1 MSAQVEVRLPELA
14 DAMASATLAAWLKK
28 PGDTVTA
35 GEPIAEVETDKTT
48 VELEAPADG
57 VLDIRVAA
65 GTRDVKIGALLA
77 VVREGARAGEK
88 GPTADSAPPL
98 IEVRLPEL
106 ADAMTSATL
115 TAWLKEPGDTVT
127 AGEPIAEVETDKTT
141 VELEAPAGGVLAE
154 IRVAAGAE
162 AVAVDTVLALLHQS
176 RTAASGTQGASA
188 GAATAP
194 PGAAG
199 APAAEAPEVPLS
211 SGSDAAAASPAW
223 GSDTRH
229 GAGDGPVRR
238 HASATESRDPLAQSA
253 AIAPVP
259 DVPAT
264 PLARRMAE
272 LAGLDLGSVTGS
284 GDGGRVMKVD
294 VERLLR
300 STRERTTAP
309 VPADTPAAEPAA
321 PTAPI
326 PAPVA
331 DLPHSDR
338 PLTAMRR
345 VTAQRMTEAKQS
357 APHFYLEIECAVDAL
372 LALRDAAN
380 PADGAGPPTLND
392 VVVRAAALALR
403 EVPLANSAWIG
414 DAVRV
419 YERVDLAVAV
429 TTPGGLVTPVVRA
442 ADAKPLAEIA
452 AELRRLAADARAG
465 RLQPADYQGGTC
477 TISNLGMYGVSSLYA
492 ILNPPQSCILGVG
505 AVTERPVVRDGAVV
519 VGSMMTV
526 TLSADHRA
534 IDGATGAELL
544 RALKARLEIPHQL
557 FEQYGRVRGGMAIG
571 KAAQLREKLEKI
583 ERSDIVAGI
592 ERMDTEPPKSQK
604 RRSTGYDLLY
614 KDRTYAPKEAVRYA
628 YCEALK
634 RRGEP
639 PQDPGRVLSTDDG
652 FYGGYGKGKYPL
664 HANDVLKR
672 LGFVIIQK

>member
-57 VLDIRVAA
+57 VLDIRIAA

-77 VVREGARAGEK
+77 VVREEARAGATE
-88 GPTADSAPPL
+88 PPADPEPPL
-98 IEVRLPEL
+98 VEVTLPEL
-106 ADAMTSATL
+106 AEAMTSATL
-115 TAWLKEPGDTVT
+115 TAWLKKPGDRMT

-141 VELEAPAGGVLAE
+141 VELEAPTDGVLAD

-162 AVAVDTVLALLHQS
+162 AVAVGTVLALVRSALPS
-176 RTAASGTQGASA
+176 EAAPQR
-188 GAATAP
+188 AP
-194 PGAAG
+194 
-199 APAAEAPEVPLS
+199 
-211 SGSDAAAASPAW
+211 AASPALPLSET
-223 GSDTRH
+223 SDPAAHSPLDTDETASGQAPADGTAEIATASSV
-229 GAGDGPVRR
+229 GA
-238 HASATESRDPLAQSA
+238 ATPA
-253 AIAPVP
+253 AV
-259 DVPAT
+259 DLPAT

-284 GDGGRVMKVD
+284 GDDGRVMKVD

-300 STRERTTAP
+300 SARGGAAAP
-309 VPADTPAAEPAA
+309 VVADAPASAPAASAA
-321 PTAPI
+321 PAVT
-326 PAPVA
+326 PVA
-331 DLPHSDR
+331 DVPHSDR

-372 LALRDAAN
+372 LALRGTAS
-380 PADGAGPPTLND
+380 PADGAGAPTLND

-403 EVPLANSAWIG
+403 AVPLANSAWTG

-419 YERVDLAVAV
+419 YDRVDLAVAV

-544 RALKARLEIPHQL
+544 RALKARLEIPHH
-557 FEQYGRVRGGMAIG
+557 
-571 KAAQLREKLEKI
+571 
-583 ERSDIVAGI
+583 
-592 ERMDTEPPKSQK
+592 
-604 RRSTGYDLLY
+604 
-614 KDRTYAPKEAVRYA
+614 
-628 YCEALK
+628 
-634 RRGEP
+634 
-639 PQDPGRVLSTDDG
+639 LS
-652 FYGGYGKGKYPL
+652 
-664 HANDVLKR
+664 
-672 LGFVIIQK
+672 

>member
-28 PGDTVTA
+28 PGDPVTA

-77 VVREGARAGEK
+77 VVREEARAGEK
-88 GPTADSAPPL
+88 GPTADPELPFV
-98 IEVRLPEL
+98 EVTLPEL
-106 ADAMTSATL
+106 AEAMTSATL

-141 VELEAPAGGVLAE
+141 VELEAPTDGVLAE

-162 AVAVDTVLALLHQS
+162 AVAVGTVLALLHQS
-176 RTAASGTQGASA
+176 PPAASGTQGASA

-194 PGAAG
+194 PEAAG

-229 GAGDGPVRR
+229 GAGSGPVRR

-321 PTAPI
+321 PTVPI

-345 VTAQRMTEAKQS
+345 VTAERMTESKQS

-419 YERVDLAVAV
+419 YDRVDLAVAV

-452 AELRRLAADARAG
+452 AELRRLATDARAG

-534 IDGATGAELL
+534 IDGTTGAELL
-544 RALKARLEIPHQL
+544 RALKALLEDPQRV
-557 FEQYGRVRGGMAIG
+557 YG
-571 KAAQLREKLEKI
+571 
-583 ERSDIVAGI
+583 
-592 ERMDTEPPKSQK
+592 
-604 RRSTGYDLLY
+604 
-614 KDRTYAPKEAVRYA
+614 
-628 YCEALK
+628 
-634 RRGEP
+634 
-639 PQDPGRVLSTDDG
+639 
-652 FYGGYGKGKYPL
+652 
-664 HANDVLKR
+664 
-672 LGFVIIQK
+672 